1 MNNAYAAGALVY
13 LRHPTRADAEGPWH
27 EWLSDEE
34 TTRWLSQRYWP
45 NSVERQVEFYE
56 STRRGEDRLVL
67 SIVDVGTEKHI
78 GVCNLSSISWV
89 HRYCDLAIVIGDKAF
104 RKGPHMLE
112 AVSLM
117 LNTAFLRLNMRI
129 VKSSFAASNDAS
141 KTIHDVFRFK
151 EVGRLEGLLWDRGR
165 YVDNVIAMLRRED
178 WMRRNGIASNAED
191 SVGN

>member
-1 MNNAYAAGALVY
+1 MNNPYAVGTHVY

-27 EWLSDEE
+27 EWLSDDE

-45 NSVERQVEFYE
+45 NSVERQVEFLE
-56 STRRGEDRLVL
+56 SCRRGEDRLVL
-67 SIVDVGTEKHI
+67 SIVDVATDRHI

-89 HRYCDLAIVIGDKAF
+89 HRYCDLAIVIGDREF

-112 AVSLM
+112 AVSL
-117 LNTAFLRLNMRI
+117 LLKVAFLRLNMRI
-129 VKSSFAASNDAS
+129 VKSSFASSNDAS

-151 EVGRLEGLLWDRGR
+151 EVGRLEGLLWDRGQ

-178 WMRRNGIASNAED
+178 WMRRNGIRADPANPQEQ
-191 SVGN
+191 

>member
-1 MNNAYAAGALVY
+1 MNNPYAVGANVY

-45 NSVERQVEFYE
+45 NSVERQIEFYE
-56 STRRGEDRLVL
+56 SCKGGEDRLVL
-67 SIVDVGTEKHI
+67 SIIDVESDKHI

-89 HRYCDLAIVIGDKAF
+89 HRYCDMAIVIGDKGF
-104 RKGPHMLE
+104 RKGPHVVE
-112 AVSLM
+112 AISL
-117 LNTAFLRLNMRI
+117 LLGIAFLRLNMRI
-129 VKSSFAASNDAS
+129 VKSSFAVSNDAS
-141 KTIHDVFRFK
+141 RTIHDIFRFR

-178 WMRRNGIASNAED
+178 WMRRNGLAGEATQAEG
-191 SVGN
+191 V